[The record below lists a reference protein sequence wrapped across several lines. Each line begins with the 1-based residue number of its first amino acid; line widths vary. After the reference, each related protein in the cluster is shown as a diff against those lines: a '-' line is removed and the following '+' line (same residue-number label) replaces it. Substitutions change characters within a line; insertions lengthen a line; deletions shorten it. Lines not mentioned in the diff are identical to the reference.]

1 MSRGSRGDAAG
12 PGKRVHQRE
21 SGRTAARE
29 EHAFAARLFREPFA
43 NGGQLGQQGLGRRR
57 EVVGENHVVG
67 ASSGEV
73 ANEHV
78 LGHGARRSVK
88 ALIGLG
94 GADALCW
101 FHQHHGAPRRFQT
114 ALQNLAHTAEQGT
127 TPVEEKRHV
136 SPKRPGNVGHALV
149 IGRKAPRLREA
160 HEHRRRVR
168 RAAAQAA
175 LGRDVLFDAQL
186 DGLGKIAA
194 HRPGQAISSFEGEV
208 VGRRHSEVL
217 ARAVGQVDGHDKVV
231 RRAAHGNVLAGR
243 PFGGALRQLIG
254 RDIFCAQVQRIMQRE
269 RVHDGVGIVV
279 AVLAAR
285 PNGQKQIHL
294 RRRHQLHRVRPHES
308 SRRPLGLPGRR
319 QQVHF
324 RLAIALGVLGHS
336 RSFP

>member
-1 MSRGSRGDAAG
+1 MGEHLCGYRARGF
-12 PGKRVHQRE
+12 VE
-21 SGRTAARE
+21 
-29 EHAFAARLFREPFA
+29 
-43 NGGQLGQQGLGRRR
+43 
-57 EVVGENHVVG
+57 
-67 ASSGEV
+67 
-73 ANEHV
+73 
-78 LGHGARRSVK
+78 
-88 ALIGLG
+88 ALIRRG
-94 GADALCW
+94 GGNAFRRL
-101 FHQHHGAPRRFQT
+101 HQHHGAPRRFQT
-114 ALQNLAHTAEQGT
+114 ALEHLADAAEQHAAA
-127 TPVEEKRHV
+127 VQEERHI

-149 IGRKAPRLREA
+149 IGRKAPHLRKA

-175 LGRDVLFDAQL
+175 LGRDVLLNAQL
-186 DGLGKIAA
+186 DGLGKVAT

-243 PFGGALRQLIG
+243 PFGNASRQLVG
-254 RDIFCAQVQRIMQRE
+254 RDAFRTQIQRVMQRK

-279 AVLAAR
+279 AVLATR
-285 PNGQKQIHL
+285 PDGQKQVHL
-294 RRRHQLHRVRPHES
+294 RRRHQLHRVRPHEGG
-308 SRRPLGLPGRR
+308 RRPLSLTGRR